1 MLEETFTRV
10 CQFPNYGKNVEKIDN
25 DSPEVASRRDSQSNT
40 SSVSS
45 VVGRMEKQLQI
56 NITETILEEP
66 DQETDMDG
74 EEEVIT
80 QPNIGNERRANED
93 TDSSSR
99 KNLRNKYIQPED
111 SNILNEL
118 IRELFSNTTRLSEI
132 KERKGLRRESI

>member
-1 MLEETFTRV
+1 MLDFALRRNFYTF
-10 CQFPNYGKNVEKIDN
+10 
-25 DSPEVASRRDSQSNT
+25 ASRRDSQSNT

-80 QPNIGNERRANED
+80 QPNIGNKRRANED

>member
-1 MLEETFTRV
+1 MKVLERPCLVCINEILMIPIKAFTVLSYGHVYHRLCIEKKLLHTSTGV

-66 DQETDMDG
+66 DQEMDMDG

-80 QPNIGNERRANED
+80 HQYR
-93 TDSSSR
+93 
-99 KNLRNKYIQPED
+99 Q
-111 SNILNEL
+111 
-118 IRELFSNTTRLSEI
+118 
-132 KERKGLRRESI
+132 